1 MIAKILA
8 NFVGEVYAVA
18 LLKKASE
25 PFLKHWTY
33 MYTVLLTVL
42 DGQKEIGGRANFT
55 IFRIWVTEITAFKIV
70 K

>member
-1 MIAKILA
+1 MVAKILA

-33 MYTVLLTVL
+33 MYPVLLTVMY
-42 DGQKEIGGRANFT
+42 GQKYSNKLSMKALVEKDILMKKQG
-55 IFRIWVTEITAFKIV
+55 
-70 K
+70 